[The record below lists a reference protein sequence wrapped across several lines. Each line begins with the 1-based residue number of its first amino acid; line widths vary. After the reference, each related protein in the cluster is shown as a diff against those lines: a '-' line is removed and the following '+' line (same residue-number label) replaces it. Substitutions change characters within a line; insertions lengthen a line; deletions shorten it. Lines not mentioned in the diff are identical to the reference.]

1 MFRMFTISHRMFMIL
16 IFTLVIVG
24 GLVYSLIH
32 ISTAATDL
40 SAQKVGDVF
49 YEGQKQRI
57 RDLSTTMAN
66 SIGEQISGITD
77 IQKRNAIIASAI
89 KKARY
94 EKDNSGYFFVYDG
107 GIVVAHV
114 FPDLVG
120 KDLGNS
126 VDKNGV
132 RFNAELAKKAA
143 EGGGFV
149 SFVFNKPGGDGT
161 QSKIAYGSQ
170 VPGTSLWVGAGVYTD
185 NVEQVKNEIAGQIRT
200 AISDN
205 LKKILIGVVC
215 CIALL
220 YIPLML
226 LITRSILQPV
236 KAAREAAQRISS
248 GDMDVQIVATGKDE
262 ITVLE
267 RCLSEMTA
275 NVKKSLAIS
284 EEKTREAEQSTQK
297 ALEAAQE
304 AERMTD
310 EARRARSEG
319 MLSAAT
325 HLEIVVTTITSIS
338 SELSE
343 NIAHA
348 EHGATTQAARTTEA
362 ATAVEEMNC
371 TVMEVAKN
379 ASATADLSTGMRQ
392 RAAQGAEVVF
402 QSVQAIGNVQKDA
415 LLLKEEM
422 TKLAD
427 HAKAISQIMGVIS
440 DIADQTN
447 LLALNAAIEA
457 ARAGEA
463 GRGFAVV
470 ADEVRKLAEKTMSST
485 SDVGNA
491 IGAIQKS
498 VDSSIRQVDVTA
510 SNVES
515 ATTLSQKSGEALREI
530 VEMVDLTVD
539 QVRGIA
545 TSSEEQS
552 AATESITQTVT
563 QVSSIAAET
572 ASIMH
577 TSSTAVA
584 ALADEAKKLSNMV
597 TELKSAK

>member
-1 MFRMFTISHRMFMIL
+1 MFRMFTISYRMFMIL
-16 IFTLVIVG
+16 IFTLIIVG

-32 ISTAATDL
+32 ISNSATEL
-40 SAQKVGDVF
+40 SAQKVGEMF
-49 YEGQKQRI
+49 YDGQKQRI

-77 IQKRNAIIASAI
+77 ITKRNAIIARAI

-94 EKDNSGYFFVYDG
+94 EKDSSGYFFVYDG

-149 SFVFNKPGGDGT
+149 TFVFNKPGGGT
-161 QSKIAYGSQ
+161 QSKIAYGAQ
-170 VPGTSLWVGAGVYTD
+170 VPGTSLWVGAGVYID
-185 NVEQVKNEIAGQIRT
+185 NVEQVKNEIAGQISD
-200 AISDN
+200 AIFAN
-205 LKKILIGVVC
+205 LKKILIAVACCVV
-215 CIALL
+215 LL
-220 YIPLML
+220 YIPFML
-226 LITRSILQPV
+226 LITRSILLPI
-236 KAAREAAQRISS
+236 KDAREAAQRISN
-248 GDMDVQIVATGKDE
+248 GDMDVNIIATGKDE

-267 RCLSEMTA
+267 RCMSEMTA

-284 EEKTREAEQSTQK
+284 EEKTREAEQSAAK
-297 ALEAAQE
+297 ALEAVAE
-304 AERMTD
+304 AERLTE
-310 EARRARSEG
+310 EAHRARSEG
-319 MLSAAT
+319 MLSAAK
-325 HLEIVVTTITSIS
+325 HLEQVVTAITSIS
-338 SELSE
+338 AEISG
-343 NIAHA
+343 NIEQA
-348 EHGATTQAARTTEA
+348 EQGATTQAARTTEA
-362 ATAVEEMNC
+362 ATAVEQMNC
-371 TVMEVAKN
+371 TVIEVAKN
-379 ASATADLSTGMRQ
+379 ASATADLSTNMRQ
-392 RAAQGAEVVF
+392 RAAEGAEVVF

-415 LLLKEEM
+415 LVLKEEM
-422 TKLAD
+422 TKLAE
-427 HAKAISQIMGVIS
+427 HAGAISQIMGVIS

-498 VDSSIRQVDVTA
+498 VDSSIRQVGVTA
-510 SNVES
+510 GNVES

-530 VEMVDLTVD
+530 VGMVDQTVD

-572 ASIMH
+572 ATIMH
-577 TSSTAVA
+577 TSARAVA
-584 ALADEAKKLSNMV
+584 ALADEAKKLNNMV
-597 TELKSAK
+597 TELKNTK

>member
-1 MFRMFTISHRMFMIL
+1 MIL
-16 IFTLVIVG
+16 IFTLIIVG

-32 ISTAATDL
+32 ISNSATEL
-40 SAQKVGDVF
+40 SAQKVGEMF

-77 IQKRNAIIASAI
+77 ITKRNAIIASAI

-94 EKDNSGYFFVYDG
+94 EKDSSGYFFVYDG

-149 SFVFNKPGGDGT
+149 TFVFNKPGGGT
-161 QSKIAYGSQ
+161 QSKIAYGAQ
-170 VPGTSLWVGAGVYTD
+170 VPGTSLWVGAGVYID
-185 NVEQVKNEIAGQIRT
+185 NVEQVKNEIAGQISD
-200 AISDN
+200 AINAN
-205 LKKILIGVVC
+205 LKQILIAVACCVV
-215 CIALL
+215 LL
-220 YIPLML
+220 YIPFML
-226 LITRSILQPV
+226 LITRSILLPI
-236 KAAREAAQRISS
+236 KDAREAAQRISN
-248 GDMDVQIVATGKDE
+248 GDMDVNITATGKDE

-267 RCLSEMTA
+267 RCMSEMTA

-284 EEKTREAEQSTQK
+284 EEKTREAEQSAAK
-297 ALEAAQE
+297 ALEAVAE
-304 AERMTD
+304 AERLTE
-310 EARRARSEG
+310 EAHRARSEG
-319 MLSAAT
+319 MLSAAK
-325 HLEIVVTTITSIS
+325 HLEQVVTAITSIS
-338 SELSE
+338 TEISG
-343 NIAHA
+343 NIAQA
-348 EHGATTQAARTTEA
+348 EQGATTQAARTTEA
-362 ATAVEEMNC
+362 ATAVEQMNC
-371 TVMEVAKN
+371 TVIEVAKN
-379 ASATADLSTGMRQ
+379 ASATADLSTSMRQ
-392 RAAQGAEVVF
+392 RAAEGAEVVF

-415 LLLKEEM
+415 LVLKDEM
-422 TKLAD
+422 TKLAE
-427 HAKAISQIMGVIS
+427 HAGAISQIMGVIS

-510 SNVES
+510 GNVES

-530 VEMVDLTVD
+530 VGMVDQTVD

-572 ASIMH
+572 AAIMH
-577 TSSTAVA
+577 TSARAVA
-584 ALADEAKKLSNMV
+584 ALADEAKKLNNMV
-597 TELKSAK
+597 TELKNTK

>member
-1 MFRMFTISHRMFMIL
+1 MFRMFTISYRMFMIL
-16 IFTLVIVG
+16 IFTLIIVG
-24 GLVYSLIH
+24 GLVYSLNH
-32 ISTAATDL
+32 NSNSATEL
-40 SAQKVGDVF
+40 SAQKVGEMF

-77 IQKRNAIIASAI
+77 ITKRNAIIASAI

-94 EKDNSGYFFVYDG
+94 EKDSSGYFFVYDG

-149 SFVFNKPGGDGT
+149 TFVFNKPGGGT
-161 QSKIAYGSQ
+161 QSKIAYGAQ
-170 VPGTSLWVGAGVYTD
+170 VPGTSLWVGAGVYID
-185 NVEQVKNEIAGQIRT
+185 NVEQVKNEIAGQISD
-200 AISDN
+200 AIFAN
-205 LKKILIGVVC
+205 LKKILIAVACCVV
-215 CIALL
+215 LL
-220 YIPLML
+220 YIPFML
-226 LITRSILQPV
+226 LITRSILLPI
-236 KAAREAAQRISS
+236 KDAREAAQRISN
-248 GDMDVQIVATGKDE
+248 GDMDVNIIATGKDE

-267 RCLSEMTA
+267 RCMSEMTA

-284 EEKTREAEQSTQK
+284 EEKTREAEQSAAK
-297 ALEAAQE
+297 ALEAVAE
-304 AERMTD
+304 AERLTE
-310 EARRARSEG
+310 EAHRARSEG
-319 MLSAAT
+319 MLSAAK
-325 HLEIVVTTITSIS
+325 HLEQVVTAITSIS
-338 SELSE
+338 AEISG
-343 NIAHA
+343 NIEQA
-348 EHGATTQAARTTEA
+348 EQGATTQAARTTEA
-362 ATAVEEMNC
+362 ATAVEQMNC
-371 TVMEVAKN
+371 TVIEVAKN
-379 ASATADLSTGMRQ
+379 ASATADLSTNMRQ
-392 RAAQGAEVVF
+392 RAAEGAEVVF

-415 LLLKEEM
+415 LVLKEEM
-422 TKLAD
+422 TKLAE
-427 HAKAISQIMGVIS
+427 HAGAISQIMGVIS

-510 SNVES
+510 GNVES

-530 VEMVDLTVD
+530 VGMVDQTVD

-572 ASIMH
+572 ATIMH
-577 TSSTAVA
+577 TSARAVA
-584 ALADEAKKLSNMV
+584 ALADEAKKLNNMV
-597 TELKSAK
+597 TELKNTK

>member
-1 MFRMFTISHRMFMIL
+1 MFRMFTISYRMFMIL
-16 IFTLVIVG
+16 IFTLIIVG

-32 ISTAATDL
+32 ISNSATEL
-40 SAQKVGDVF
+40 SAQKVGEMF

-77 IQKRNAIIASAI
+77 ITKRNAIIASAI

-94 EKDNSGYFFVYDG
+94 EKDSSGYFFVYDG

-149 SFVFNKPGGDGT
+149 TFVFNKPGGGT

-170 VPGTSLWVGAGVYTD
+170 VPGTSLWVGAGVYID
-185 NVEQVKNEIAGQIRT
+185 NVEQVKNEIAGQISD
-200 AISDN
+200 AIFAN
-205 LKKILIGVVC
+205 LKKILIAVVC
-215 CIALL
+215 CIVLL

-226 LITRSILQPV
+226 LITRSILTPI
-236 KAAREAAQRISS
+236 KAAREAAQRISN
-248 GDMDVQIVATGKDE
+248 GDMDVQIIASGKDE
-262 ITVLE
+262 VTVLE
-267 RCLSEMTA
+267 RCMSEMTA

-284 EEKTREAEQSTQK
+284 EEKTREAEQSAAK
-297 ALEAAQE
+297 ALEAVAQ
-304 AERMTD
+304 AERLTE
-310 EARRARSEG
+310 EARSARSEG
-319 MLSAAT
+319 MLSAAK
-325 HLEIVVTTITSIS
+325 HLEQVVTAITSIS
-338 SELSE
+338 AEISGNSEQ
-343 NIAHA
+343 A
-348 EHGATTQAARTTEA
+348 EQGATTQAARTTEA
-362 ATAVEEMNC
+362 ATAVEQMNC
-371 TVMEVAKN
+371 TVIEVAKN
-379 ASATADLSTGMRQ
+379 ASATADLSTSMRQ
-392 RAAQGAEVVF
+392 RAAEGAEVVF

-415 LLLKEEM
+415 LVLKDEM
-422 TKLAD
+422 TKLAE
-427 HAKAISQIMGVIS
+427 HAGAISQIMGVIS

-510 SNVES
+510 GNVES

-530 VEMVDLTVD
+530 VGMVDQTVD

-572 ASIMH
+572 ATIMH
-577 TSSTAVA
+577 TSARAVA
-584 ALADEAKKLSNMV
+584 ALADEAKKLNNMV
-597 TELKSAK
+597 TELKNTK

>member
-1 MFRMFTISHRMFMIL
+1 M
-16 IFTLVIVG
+16 
-24 GLVYSLIH
+24 
-32 ISTAATDL
+32 
-40 SAQKVGDVF
+40 
-49 YEGQKQRI
+49 
-57 RDLSTTMAN
+57 
-66 SIGEQISGITD
+66 
-77 IQKRNAIIASAI
+77 
-89 KKARY
+89 
-94 EKDNSGYFFVYDG
+94 YDG

-132 RFNAELAKKAA
+132 RFNAELAQKAA
-143 EGGGFV
+143 QGGGFV

-170 VPGTSLWVGAGVYTD
+170 VPGTTLWVGAGVYTD
-185 NVEQVKNEIAGQIRT
+185 NVEQVKKEIASQIST

-205 LKKILIGVVC
+205 LKKILIAVVC

-236 KAAREAAQRISS
+236 KAAREAAQRISG
-248 GDMDVQIVATGKDE
+248 GDMDVQIIATGKDE

-267 RCLSEMTA
+267 HCMSEMTA

-284 EEKTREAEQSTQK
+284 QEKTREAEQSTQK
-297 ALEAAQE
+297 ALEAAE
-304 AERMTD
+304 KAERMTD

-325 HLEIVVTTITSIS
+325 HLEKVVTTITSIS
-338 SELSE
+338 SKLSD
-343 NIAHA
+343 NIAQA

-362 ATAVEEMNC
+362 ATAVEQMNC
-371 TVMEVAKN
+371 TVIEVAKN

-415 LLLKEEM
+415 LLLKDEM

-470 ADEVRKLAEKTMSST
+470 ADEVRKLAEKTMT
-485 SDVGNA
+485 ATKEVGDAIRDIQNGTRQNVGN
-491 IGAIQKS
+491 
-498 VDSSIRQVDVTA
+498 VDQVVGMID
-510 SNVES
+510 S
-515 ATTLSQKSGEALREI
+515 TTELAGTSGNALREI
-530 VEMVDLTVD
+530 VELVDATAQ
-539 QVRGIA
+539 QVQSIA
-545 TSSEEQS
+545 TAAEEQS
-552 AATESITQTVT
+552 ATSDEINRSIEDVNRI
-563 QVSSIAAET
+563 SLE
-572 ASIMH
+572 
-577 TSSTAVA
+577 TSSAMQHSAGAVGEMA
-584 ALADEAKKLSNMV
+584 QQAQVLRGLIADM
-597 TELKSAK
+597 KSGSKD

>member
-16 IFTLVIVG
+16 IFTLIIVG

-32 ISTAATDL
+32 ISNSATEL
-40 SAQKVGDVF
+40 SAQKVGEMF

-66 SIGEQISGITD
+66 SIGEQISGVTD
-77 IQKRNAIIASAI
+77 IAKRNAIIASAI

-94 EKDNSGYFFVYDG
+94 EKDGSGYFFVYDG

-149 SFVFNKPGGDGT
+149 TFVFNKPGGGT
-161 QSKIAYGSQ
+161 QSKIAYGAQ
-170 VPGTSLWVGAGVYTD
+170 VPGTSLWVGAGVYID
-185 NVEQVKNEIAGQIRT
+185 NVEQVKNEIAGQISD
-200 AISDN
+200 AIYAN
-205 LKKILIGVVC
+205 LKSILIAVACCVV
-215 CIALL
+215 LL

-226 LITRSILQPV
+226 LITRSILLPI
-236 KAAREAAQRISS
+236 KDAREAAQRISN
-248 GDMDVQIVATGKDE
+248 GDMDVQIIASGKDE
-262 ITVLE
+262 ISVLE
-267 RCLSEMTA
+267 RCMSEMTA

-284 EEKTREAEQSTQK
+284 EEKTREAEQSAAK
-297 ALEAAQE
+297 ALEAVAE
-304 AERMTD
+304 AERLTE
-310 EARRARSEG
+310 EAHHARSEG
-319 MLSAAT
+319 MLSAAK
-325 HLEIVVTTITSIS
+325 HLEQVVTAITSIS
-338 SELSE
+338 AEISG
-343 NIAHA
+343 NIEQA
-348 EHGATTQAARTTEA
+348 EQGATTQAARTTEA
-362 ATAVEEMNC
+362 ATAVEQMNC
-371 TVMEVAKN
+371 TVVEVAKN
-379 ASATADLSTGMRQ
+379 ASATADLSTSMRQ
-392 RAAQGAEVVF
+392 RAAEGAEVVF

-415 LLLKEEM
+415 LVLKDEM
-422 TKLAD
+422 TKLAE
-427 HAKAISQIMGVIS
+427 HAGAISQIMGVIS

-510 SNVES
+510 GNVES

-530 VEMVDLTVD
+530 VDMVDQTVD

-572 ASIMH
+572 ATIMH
-577 TSSTAVA
+577 TSARAVA
-584 ALADEAKKLSNMV
+584 ALADEAKKLNNMV
-597 TELKSAK
+597 TELKNTK

>member
-1 MFRMFTISHRMFMIL
+1 MFRMFTISYRMFMIL
-16 IFTLVIVG
+16 IFTLIIVG

-32 ISTAATDL
+32 ISNSATEL
-40 SAQKVGDVF
+40 SAQKVGEMF

-77 IQKRNAIIASAI
+77 ITKRNAIIASAI

-94 EKDNSGYFFVYDG
+94 EKDSSGYFFVYDG

-149 SFVFNKPGGDGT
+149 TFVFNKPGGGT
-161 QSKIAYGSQ
+161 QSKIAYGAQ
-170 VPGTSLWVGAGVYTD
+170 VPGTSLWVGAGVYID
-185 NVEQVKNEIAGQIRT
+185 NVEQVKNEIAGQISD
-200 AISDN
+200 AIFAN
-205 LKKILIGVVC
+205 LKKILIAVACCVV
-215 CIALL
+215 LL
-220 YIPLML
+220 YIPFML
-226 LITRSILQPV
+226 LITRSILLPI
-236 KAAREAAQRISS
+236 KDAREAAQRISN
-248 GDMDVQIVATGKDE
+248 GDMDVNIIATGKDE

-267 RCLSEMTA
+267 RCMSEMTA

-284 EEKTREAEQSTQK
+284 EEKTREAEQSAAK
-297 ALEAAQE
+297 ALEAVAE
-304 AERMTD
+304 AERLTE
-310 EARRARSEG
+310 EAHRARSEG
-319 MLSAAT
+319 MLSAAK
-325 HLEIVVTTITSIS
+325 HLEQVVTAITSIS
-338 SELSE
+338 AEISG
-343 NIAHA
+343 NIEQA
-348 EHGATTQAARTTEA
+348 EQGATTQAARTTEA
-362 ATAVEEMNC
+362 ATAVEQMNC
-371 TVMEVAKN
+371 TVIEVAKN
-379 ASATADLSTGMRQ
+379 ASATADLSTNMRQ
-392 RAAQGAEVVF
+392 RAAEGAEVVF

-415 LLLKEEM
+415 LVLKEEM
-422 TKLAD
+422 TKLAE
-427 HAKAISQIMGVIS
+427 HAGAISQIMGVIS

-498 VDSSIRQVDVTA
+498 VDSSIRQVGVTA
-510 SNVES
+510 GNVES

-530 VEMVDLTVD
+530 VGMVDQTVD

-572 ASIMH
+572 ATIMH
-577 TSSTAVA
+577 TSARAVA
-584 ALADEAKKLSNMV
+584 ALADEAKKLNNMV
-597 TELKSAK
+597 TELKNTK

>member
-1 MFRMFTISHRMFMIL
+1 MFRMFTISYRMFMIL
-16 IFTLVIVG
+16 IFTLIIVG

-32 ISTAATDL
+32 ISNSATEL
-40 SAQKVGDVF
+40 SAQKVGETF

-77 IQKRNAIIASAI
+77 VTKRNAIIASAI

-94 EKDNSGYFFVYDG
+94 EKDSSGYFFVYDG

-149 SFVFNKPGGDGT
+149 TFVFNKPGGGT
-161 QSKIAYGSQ
+161 QSKIAYGAQ
-170 VPGTSLWVGAGVYTD
+170 VPGTSLWVGAGVYID
-185 NVEQVKNEIAGQIRT
+185 NVEQVKNEIAGQISD
-200 AISDN
+200 AINAN
-205 LKKILIGVVC
+205 LKQILIAVACCVV
-215 CIALL
+215 LL
-220 YIPLML
+220 YIPFML
-226 LITRSILQPV
+226 LITRSILLPI
-236 KAAREAAQRISS
+236 KDAREAAQRISN
-248 GDMDVQIVATGKDE
+248 GDMDVNITATGKDE

-267 RCLSEMTA
+267 RCMSEMTA

-284 EEKTREAEQSTQK
+284 EEKTREAEQSAAK
-297 ALEAAQE
+297 ALEAVAE
-304 AERMTD
+304 AERLTE
-310 EARRARSEG
+310 EAHRARSEG
-319 MLSAAT
+319 MLSAAK
-325 HLEIVVTTITSIS
+325 HLEQVVTAITSIS
-338 SELSE
+338 TEISG
-343 NIAHA
+343 NIAQA
-348 EHGATTQAARTTEA
+348 EQGATTQAARTTEA
-362 ATAVEEMNC
+362 ATAVEQMNC
-371 TVMEVAKN
+371 TVIEVAKN
-379 ASATADLSTGMRQ
+379 ASATADLSTSMRQ
-392 RAAQGAEVVF
+392 RAAEGAEVVF

-415 LLLKEEM
+415 LVLKDEM
-422 TKLAD
+422 TKLAE
-427 HAKAISQIMGVIS
+427 HAGAISQIMGVIS
-440 DIADQTN
+440 DIADQAN

-510 SNVES
+510 GNVES

-530 VEMVDLTVD
+530 VGMVDQTVD

-572 ASIMH
+572 ATIMH
-577 TSSTAVA
+577 TSARAVA
-584 ALADEAKKLSNMV
+584 ALADEAKKLNNMV
-597 TELKSAK
+597 TELKNTK

>member
-1 MFRMFTISHRMFMIL
+1 MFRMFTISYRMFMIL
-16 IFTLVIVG
+16 IFTLIIVG

-32 ISTAATDL
+32 ISNSATEL
-40 SAQKVGDVF
+40 SAQKVGEMF

-77 IQKRNAIIASAI
+77 ITKRNAIIASAI

-94 EKDNSGYFFVYDG
+94 EKDSSGYFFVYDG

-149 SFVFNKPGGDGT
+149 TFVFNKPGGGT
-161 QSKIAYGSQ
+161 QSKIAYGAQ
-170 VPGTSLWVGAGVYTD
+170 VPGTSLWVGAGVYID
-185 NVEQVKNEIAGQIRT
+185 NVEQVKNEIAGQISD
-200 AISDN
+200 AIFAN
-205 LKKILIGVVC
+205 LKKILIAVACCVV
-215 CIALL
+215 LL
-220 YIPLML
+220 YIPFML
-226 LITRSILQPV
+226 LITRSILLPI
-236 KAAREAAQRISS
+236 KDAREAAQRISN
-248 GDMDVQIVATGKDE
+248 GDMDVNITATGKDE

-267 RCLSEMTA
+267 RCMSEMTA

-284 EEKTREAEQSTQK
+284 EEKTREAEQSAAK
-297 ALEAAQE
+297 ALEAVAE
-304 AERMTD
+304 AERLTE
-310 EARRARSEG
+310 EAHRARSEG
-319 MLSAAT
+319 MLSAAK
-325 HLEIVVTTITSIS
+325 HLEQVVTAITSIS
-338 SELSE
+338 AEISG
-343 NIAHA
+343 NIAQA
-348 EHGATTQAARTTEA
+348 EQGATTQAARTTEA
-362 ATAVEEMNC
+362 ATAVEQMNC
-371 TVMEVAKN
+371 TVIEVAKN
-379 ASATADLSTGMRQ
+379 ASATADLSTSMRQ
-392 RAAQGAEVVF
+392 RAAEGAEVVF

-415 LLLKEEM
+415 LVLKDEM
-422 TKLAD
+422 TKLAE
-427 HAKAISQIMGVIS
+427 HAGAISQIMGVIS

-510 SNVES
+510 GNVES

-530 VEMVDLTVD
+530 VGMVDQTVD

-572 ASIMH
+572 ATIMH
-577 TSSTAVA
+577 TSARAVA
-584 ALADEAKKLSNMV
+584 ALADEAKKLNNMV
-597 TELKSAK
+597 TELKNTK

>member
-16 IFTLVIVG
+16 VFTLVIVG

-32 ISTAATDL
+32 ISNAATEL
-40 SAQKVGDVF
+40 SAQKVGEVF

-66 SIGEQISGITD
+66 SIGEQISGISDVT
-77 IQKRNAIIASAI
+77 KRNAIIASAI

-94 EKDNSGYFFVYDG
+94 EKDSSGYFFVYDG

-149 SFVFNKPGGDGT
+149 SFVFNKPGGGT

-170 VPGTSLWVGAGVYTD
+170 VPGTSLWVGAGVYID
-185 NVEQVKNEIAGQIRT
+185 NVELVKNKIAGEISN
-200 AISDN
+200 AIFDN

-215 CIALL
+215 CIVLL

-236 KAAREAAQRISS
+236 KAAREAAQRISG

-275 NVKKSLAIS
+275 NVKKSLVIS

-325 HLEIVVTTITSIS
+325 HLEKVVTTITSIS
-338 SELSE
+338 SGLSE

-348 EHGATTQAARTTEA
+348 EHGAITQAARTTEA

-379 ASATADLSTGMRQ
+379 ASATADLSTGMRE

-422 TKLAD
+422 TKLD
-427 HAKAISQIMGVIS
+427 GHAKAISQIMGVIS

-457 ARAGEA
+457 ARAGDA

-597 TELKSAK
+597 TELKNAK

>member
-1 MFRMFTISHRMFMIL
+1 MFRMFTISYRMFMIL
-16 IFTLVIVG
+16 IFTLIIVG

-32 ISTAATDL
+32 ISNSATEL
-40 SAQKVGDVF
+40 SAQKVGEMF

-77 IQKRNAIIASAI
+77 ITKRNAIIASAI

-94 EKDNSGYFFVYDG
+94 EKDSSGYFFVYDG

-149 SFVFNKPGGDGT
+149 TFVFNKPGGGT
-161 QSKIAYGSQ
+161 QSKIAYGAQ
-170 VPGTSLWVGAGVYTD
+170 VPGTSLWVGAGVYID
-185 NVEQVKNEIAGQIRT
+185 NVEQVKNEIAGQISD
-200 AISDN
+200 AIFAN
-205 LKKILIGVVC
+205 LKKILIAVACCVV
-215 CIALL
+215 LL
-220 YIPLML
+220 YIPFML
-226 LITRSILQPV
+226 LITRSILLPI
-236 KAAREAAQRISS
+236 KDAREAAQRISN
-248 GDMDVQIVATGKDE
+248 GDMDVSITATGKDE

-267 RCLSEMTA
+267 RCMSEMTA

-284 EEKTREAEQSTQK
+284 EEKTREAEQSAAK
-297 ALEAAQE
+297 ALEAVAE
-304 AERMTD
+304 AERLTE
-310 EARRARSEG
+310 EAHRARSEG
-319 MLSAAT
+319 MLSAAK
-325 HLEIVVTTITSIS
+325 HLEQVVTAITSIS
-338 SELSE
+338 AEISG
-343 NIAHA
+343 NIEQA
-348 EHGATTQAARTTEA
+348 EQGATTQAARTTEA
-362 ATAVEEMNC
+362 ATAVEQMNC
-371 TVMEVAKN
+371 TVIEVAKN
-379 ASATADLSTGMRQ
+379 ASATADLSTSMRQ
-392 RAAQGAEVVF
+392 RAAEGAEVVF

-415 LLLKEEM
+415 LVLKDEM
-422 TKLAD
+422 TKLAE
-427 HAKAISQIMGVIS
+427 HAGAISQIMGVIS

-510 SNVES
+510 GNVES

-530 VEMVDLTVD
+530 VGMVDQTVD

-572 ASIMH
+572 ATIMH
-577 TSSTAVA
+577 TSARAVA
-584 ALADEAKKLSNMV
+584 ALADEAKKLNNMV
-597 TELKSAK
+597 TELKNTK

>member
-16 IFTLVIVG
+16 IFTLIIVG

-32 ISTAATDL
+32 ISNSATEL
-40 SAQKVGDVF
+40 SAQKVGEMF

-77 IQKRNAIIASAI
+77 ITKRNAIIASAI

-94 EKDNSGYFFVYDG
+94 EKDSSGYFFVYDG

-149 SFVFNKPGGDGT
+149 TFVFNKPGGGT

-170 VPGTSLWVGAGVYTD
+170 VPGTSLWVGAGVYID
-185 NVEQVKNEIAGQIRT
+185 NVEQVKNEIAGQISD
-200 AISDN
+200 AIFAN

-215 CIALL
+215 CIVLL

-226 LITRSILQPV
+226 LITRSILTPI
-236 KAAREAAQRISS
+236 KAAREAAQRISN
-248 GDMDVQIVATGKDE
+248 GDMDVQIVASGKDE
-262 ITVLE
+262 VTVLE
-267 RCLSEMTA
+267 RCMSEMTA

-284 EEKTREAEQSTQK
+284 EEKTREAERLT
-297 ALEAAQE
+297 E
-304 AERMTD
+304 
-310 EARRARSEG
+310 EARSARSEG
-319 MLSAAT
+319 MLSAAK
-325 HLEIVVTTITSIS
+325 HLEQVVTAITSIS
-338 SELSE
+338 AEISG
-343 NIAHA
+343 NIEQA
-348 EHGATTQAARTTEA
+348 EQGATTQAARTTEA
-362 ATAVEEMNC
+362 ATAVEQMNC
-371 TVMEVAKN
+371 TVIEVAKN
-379 ASATADLSTGMRQ
+379 ASATADLSTNMRQ
-392 RAAQGAEVVF
+392 RAAEGAEVVF

-415 LLLKEEM
+415 LVLKEEM
-422 TKLAD
+422 TKLAE
-427 HAKAISQIMGVIS
+427 HAGAISQIMGVIS

-510 SNVES
+510 GNVES

-530 VEMVDLTVD
+530 VGMVDLTVD

-563 QVSSIAAET
+563 QVSSIATET
-572 ASIMH
+572 ATIMH
-577 TSSTAVA
+577 TSARAVA
-584 ALADEAKKLSNMV
+584 ALADEAKKLNNMV
-597 TELKSAK
+597 TELKNTK

>member
-1 MFRMFTISHRMFMIL
+1 MFRMFTISYRMFMIL
-16 IFTLVIVG
+16 IFTLIIVG

-32 ISTAATDL
+32 ISNSATEL
-40 SAQKVGDVF
+40 SAQKVGEMF

-77 IQKRNAIIASAI
+77 ITKRNAIIASAI

-94 EKDNSGYFFVYDG
+94 EKDSSGYFFVYDG

-149 SFVFNKPGGDGT
+149 TFVFNKPGGGT
-161 QSKIAYGSQ
+161 QSKIAYGAQ
-170 VPGTSLWVGAGVYTD
+170 VPGTSLWVGAGVYID
-185 NVEQVKNEIAGQIRT
+185 NVEQVKNEIAGQISD
-200 AISDN
+200 AINAN
-205 LKKILIGVVC
+205 LKQILIAVACCVV
-215 CIALL
+215 LL
-220 YIPLML
+220 YIPFML
-226 LITRSILQPV
+226 LITRSILLPI
-236 KAAREAAQRISS
+236 KDAREAAQRISN
-248 GDMDVQIVATGKDE
+248 GDMDVNIIATGKDE

-267 RCLSEMTA
+267 RCMSEMTA

-284 EEKTREAEQSTQK
+284 EEKTREAEQSAAK
-297 ALEAAQE
+297 ALEAVAE
-304 AERMTD
+304 AERLTE
-310 EARRARSEG
+310 EAHRARSEG
-319 MLSAAT
+319 MLSAAK
-325 HLEIVVTTITSIS
+325 HLEQVVTAITSIS
-338 SELSE
+338 TEISG
-343 NIAHA
+343 NIEQA
-348 EHGATTQAARTTEA
+348 EQGATTQAARTTEA
-362 ATAVEEMNC
+362 ATAVEQMNC
-371 TVMEVAKN
+371 TVIEVAKN
-379 ASATADLSTGMRQ
+379 ASATADLSTSMRQ
-392 RAAQGAEVVF
+392 RAAEGAEVVF

-415 LLLKEEM
+415 LVLKDEM
-422 TKLAD
+422 TKLAE
-427 HAKAISQIMGVIS
+427 HAGAISQIMGVIS

-510 SNVES
+510 GNVES

-530 VEMVDLTVD
+530 VGMVDQTVD

-572 ASIMH
+572 ATIMH
-577 TSSTAVA
+577 TSARAVA
-584 ALADEAKKLSNMV
+584 ALADEAKKLNNMV
-597 TELKSAK
+597 TELKNTK

>member
-16 IFTLVIVG
+16 IFTLIIVG

-32 ISTAATDL
+32 ISNSATEL
-40 SAQKVGDVF
+40 SAQKVGEMF

-66 SIGEQISGITD
+66 SIGEQISGVTD
-77 IQKRNAIIASAI
+77 IAKRNAIIASAI

-94 EKDNSGYFFVYDG
+94 EKDGSGYFFVYDG

-149 SFVFNKPGGDGT
+149 TFVFNKPGGGT
-161 QSKIAYGSQ
+161 QSKIAYGAQ
-170 VPGTSLWVGAGVYTD
+170 VPGTSLWVGAGVYID
-185 NVEQVKNEIAGQIRT
+185 NVEQVKNEIAGQISD
-200 AISDN
+200 AIYAN
-205 LKKILIGVVC
+205 LKNILIAVACCVV
-215 CIALL
+215 LL

-226 LITRSILQPV
+226 LITRSILLPI
-236 KAAREAAQRISS
+236 KDAREAAQRISN
-248 GDMDVQIVATGKDE
+248 GDMDVQIIASGKDE
-262 ITVLE
+262 ISVLE
-267 RCLSEMTA
+267 RCMSEMTA

-284 EEKTREAEQSTQK
+284 EEKTREAEQSAAK
-297 ALEAAQE
+297 ALEAVAE
-304 AERMTD
+304 AERLTE
-310 EARRARSEG
+310 EAHHARSEG
-319 MLSAAT
+319 MLSAAK
-325 HLEIVVTTITSIS
+325 HLEQVVTAITSIS
-338 SELSE
+338 AEISG
-343 NIAHA
+343 NIEQA
-348 EHGATTQAARTTEA
+348 EQGATTQAARTTEA
-362 ATAVEEMNC
+362 ATAVEQMNC
-371 TVMEVAKN
+371 TVVEVAKN
-379 ASATADLSTGMRQ
+379 ASATADLSTSMRQ
-392 RAAQGAEVVF
+392 RAAEGAEVVF

-415 LLLKEEM
+415 LVLKDEM
-422 TKLAD
+422 TKLAE
-427 HAKAISQIMGVIS
+427 HAGAISQIMGVIS

-510 SNVES
+510 GNVES

-530 VEMVDLTVD
+530 VGMVDQTVD

-572 ASIMH
+572 ATIMH
-577 TSSTAVA
+577 TSARAVA
-584 ALADEAKKLSNMV
+584 ALADEARKLNNMV
-597 TELKSAK
+597 TELKNTK

>member
-1 MFRMFTISHRMFMIL
+1 MFRMFTISYRMFMIL
-16 IFTLVIVG
+16 IFTLIIVG

-32 ISTAATDL
+32 ISNSATEL
-40 SAQKVGDVF
+40 SAQKVGEMF

-77 IQKRNAIIASAI
+77 ITKRNAIIASAI

-94 EKDNSGYFFVYDG
+94 EKDSSGYFFVYDG

-126 VDKNGV
+126 VDKNGI

-149 SFVFNKPGGDGT
+149 TFVFNKPGGGT
-161 QSKIAYGSQ
+161 QSKIAYGAQ
-170 VPGTSLWVGAGVYTD
+170 VPGTSLWVGAGVYID
-185 NVEQVKNEIAGQIRT
+185 NVEQVKNEIAGQISD
-200 AISDN
+200 AINAN
-205 LKKILIGVVC
+205 LKQILIAVACCVV
-215 CIALL
+215 LL
-220 YIPLML
+220 YIPFML
-226 LITRSILQPV
+226 LITRSILLPI
-236 KAAREAAQRISS
+236 KDAREAAQRISN
-248 GDMDVQIVATGKDE
+248 GDMDVNITATGKDE

-267 RCLSEMTA
+267 RCMSEMTA

-284 EEKTREAEQSTQK
+284 EEKTREAEQSAAK
-297 ALEAAQE
+297 ALEAVAE
-304 AERMTD
+304 AERLTE
-310 EARRARSEG
+310 EAHRARSEG
-319 MLSAAT
+319 MLSAAK
-325 HLEIVVTTITSIS
+325 HLEQVVTAITSIS
-338 SELSE
+338 TEISG
-343 NIAHA
+343 NIAQA
-348 EHGATTQAARTTEA
+348 EQGATTQAARTTEA
-362 ATAVEEMNC
+362 ATAVEQMNC
-371 TVMEVAKN
+371 TVIEVAKN
-379 ASATADLSTGMRQ
+379 ASATADLSTSMRQ
-392 RAAQGAEVVF
+392 RAAEGAEVVF

-415 LLLKEEM
+415 LVLKDEM
-422 TKLAD
+422 TKLAE
-427 HAKAISQIMGVIS
+427 HAGAISQIMGVIS

-510 SNVES
+510 GNVES

-530 VEMVDLTVD
+530 VGMVDQTVD

-572 ASIMH
+572 ATIMH
-577 TSSTAVA
+577 TSARAVA
-584 ALADEAKKLSNMV
+584 ALADEAKKLNNMV
-597 TELKSAK
+597 TELKNTK

>member
-16 IFTLVIVG
+16 VFTLVIVG

-32 ISTAATDL
+32 ISNAATEL
-40 SAQKVGDVF
+40 SAQKVGEVF

-57 RDLSTTMAN
+57 RDLSSTMAN

-77 IQKRNAIIASAI
+77 TAQRNAIIASAI

-94 EKDNSGYFFVYDG
+94 EKDSSGYFFVYDG

-149 SFVFNKPGGDGT
+149 SFVFNKPGGGT

-170 VPGTSLWVGAGVYTD
+170 VPGTSLWVGAGVYID
-185 NVEQVKNEIAGQIRT
+185 NVEQVKNEIAGEISN
-200 AISDN
+200 AIFDN

-215 CIALL
+215 CIVLL

-236 KAAREAAQRISS
+236 KAAREAAQRISN
-248 GDMDVQIVATGKDE
+248 GDMDVQILATGKDE
-262 ITVLE
+262 VTVLE

-284 EEKTREAEQSTQK
+284 EEKTREAEQSTQR
-297 ALEAAQE
+297 ALEAAE
-304 AERMTD
+304 KAERMTE

-325 HLEIVVTTITSIS
+325 HLEKVVTTITGIS
-338 SELSE
+338 SELSD

-362 ATAVEEMNC
+362 ATAVEQMNC
-371 TVMEVAKN
+371 TVIEVAKN
-379 ASATADLSTGMRQ
+379 ASATADLATGMRQ

-402 QSVQAIGNVQKDA
+402 QSVQAIGNVQQDA
-415 LLLKEEM
+415 LVLKDEM
-422 TKLAD
+422 TRLAG

-457 ARAGEA
+457 ARAGDA

-498 VDSSIRQVDVTA
+498 VDSSIHQVDVTA

-515 ATTLSQKSGEALREI
+515 ATALSQKSGEALREI

-572 ASIMH
+572 ATIMH
-577 TSSTAVA
+577 TSSRAVA
-584 ALADEAKKLSNMV
+584 ALADEAKNLNKMV
-597 TELKSAK
+597 TELKSAH

>member
-16 IFTLVIVG
+16 VFTLVIVG
-24 GLVYSLIH
+24 GLVYSLVH
-32 ISTAATDL
+32 ISNAATEL
-40 SAQKVGDVF
+40 SAQKVGEVF

-57 RDLSTTMAN
+57 RDLSSTMAN
-66 SIGEQISGITD
+66 SIGEQISGVTD
-77 IQKRNAIIASAI
+77 ITKRNAIIASAI

-94 EKDNSGYFFVYDG
+94 EKDSSGYFFVYDG

-149 SFVFNKPGGDGT
+149 SFVFNKPGGGT

-170 VPGTSLWVGAGVYTD
+170 VPGTSLWVGAGVYID
-185 NVEQVKNEIAGQIRT
+185 NVEQVKNEIAGEISN
-200 AISDN
+200 AIFDN

-215 CIALL
+215 CIVLL

-236 KAAREAAQRISS
+236 KAAREAAQRISG

-262 ITVLE
+262 VTVLE
-267 RCLSEMTA
+267 HCLSEMTA

-284 EEKTREAEQSTQK
+284 EEKTREAEQSTQR
-297 ALEAAQE
+297 ALEAAE
-304 AERMTD
+304 KAERMTE

-325 HLEIVVTTITSIS
+325 HLEKVVTTITGIS
-338 SELSE
+338 SELSD

-362 ATAVEEMNC
+362 ATAVEQMNC
-371 TVMEVAKN
+371 TVIEVAKN
-379 ASATADLSTGMRQ
+379 ASATADLATGMRQ

-402 QSVQAIGNVQKDA
+402 QSVQAIGNVQQDA
-415 LLLKEEM
+415 LVLKDEM
-422 TKLAD
+422 TRLAG

-457 ARAGEA
+457 ARAGDA

-498 VDSSIRQVDVTA
+498 VDSSIHQVDVTA

-515 ATTLSQKSGEALREI
+515 ATALSQKSGEALREI

-572 ASIMH
+572 ATIMH
-577 TSSTAVA
+577 TSSRAVA
-584 ALADEAKKLSNMV
+584 ALADEAKNLNKMV
-597 TELKSAK
+597 SELKSAH

>member
-1 MFRMFTISHRMFMIL
+1 MFRMFTISYRMFMIL
-16 IFTLVIVG
+16 IFTLIIVG

-32 ISTAATDL
+32 ISNSATEL
-40 SAQKVGDVF
+40 SAQKVGEMF

-77 IQKRNAIIASAI
+77 ITKRNAIIASAI

-94 EKDNSGYFFVYDG
+94 EKDSSGYFFVYDG

-149 SFVFNKPGGDGT
+149 TFVFNKPGGGT

-170 VPGTSLWVGAGVYTD
+170 VPGTSLWVGAGVYID
-185 NVEQVKNEIAGQIRT
+185 NVEQVKNEIAGQISD
-200 AISDN
+200 AINAN
-205 LKKILIGVVC
+205 LKQILIAVACCVV
-215 CIALL
+215 LL
-220 YIPLML
+220 YIPFML
-226 LITRSILQPV
+226 LITRSILLPI
-236 KAAREAAQRISS
+236 KDAREAAQRISN
-248 GDMDVQIVATGKDE
+248 GDMDVNITATGKDE

-267 RCLSEMTA
+267 RCMSEMTA

-284 EEKTREAEQSTQK
+284 EEKTREAEQSAAK
-297 ALEAAQE
+297 ALEAVAE
-304 AERMTD
+304 AERLTE
-310 EARRARSEG
+310 EAHRARSEG
-319 MLSAAT
+319 MLSAAK
-325 HLEIVVTTITSIS
+325 HLEQVVTAITSIS
-338 SELSE
+338 TEISG
-343 NIAHA
+343 NIEQA
-348 EHGATTQAARTTEA
+348 EQGATTQAARTTEA
-362 ATAVEEMNC
+362 ATAVEQMNC
-371 TVMEVAKN
+371 TVIEVAKN
-379 ASATADLSTGMRQ
+379 ASATADLSTSMRQ
-392 RAAQGAEVVF
+392 RAAEGAEVVF

-415 LLLKEEM
+415 LVLKDEM
-422 TKLAD
+422 TKLAE
-427 HAKAISQIMGVIS
+427 HAGAISQIMGVIS

-510 SNVES
+510 GNVES

-530 VEMVDLTVD
+530 VGMVDQTVD

-572 ASIMH
+572 ATIMH
-577 TSSTAVA
+577 TSARAVA
-584 ALADEAKKLSNMV
+584 ALADEAKKLNNMV
-597 TELKSAK
+597 TELKNTK